1 MDDGWLLAISIID
14 AAVRAGTP
22 VLFAALGELLAE
34 KAGVLNLGVEGMMI
48 MGAVTGFMVGQSS
61 SNPWVGLLG
70 GVVAGA
76 IMALLFAVVT
86 ITLRGDPVVSG
97 LALMILG
104 VAFSSYIGNPYVQ
117 QPAQAVFSP
126 IFFPVLS
133 ELPFL
138 GPAFFSHDWLVYI
151 SIGVVPGI
159 WYLFNRTRVGL
170 DICAVGENPSAADS
184 AGINVNRIRYLCTIA
199 GGAMAG
205 AGGAYLSMAYSPLWT
220 NLMTANRGWI
230 AIGVVIFSGWNPIL
244 IMAGAYLFGG
254 VDALS
259 LRIQAAGIHISSFL
273 LNMLPYILTVLVLVA
288 TVRGRRRRYGP
299 AGLGR
304 AFDREEG

>member
-1 MDDGWLLAISIID
+1 
-14 AAVRAGTP
+14 
-22 VLFAALGELLAE
+22 
-34 KAGVLNLGVEGMMI
+34 
-48 MGAVTGFMVGQSS
+48 
-61 SNPWVGLLG
+61 
-70 GVVAGA
+70 
-76 IMALLFAVVT
+76 
-86 ITLRGDPVVSG
+86 
-97 LALMILG
+97 
-104 VAFSSYIGNPYVQ
+104 
-117 QPAQAVFSP
+117 
-126 IFFPVLS
+126 
-133 ELPFL
+133 
-138 GPAFFSHDWLVYI
+138 
-151 SIGVVPGI
+151 
-159 WYLFNRTRVGL
+159 
-170 DICAVGENPSAADS
+170 
-184 AGINVNRIRYLCTIA
+184 
-199 GGAMAG
+199 MAG